1 MSDALRSGYLLKS
14 LDGLPLGN
22 SIVATPER
30 LMIKPC
36 YGEQLCMFHLL
47 PERPD
52 VFILSFY
59 NELDG
64 QQAEALEALQQST
77 GIRVELSPLPPGV
90 SQTLIDVL
98 EDGGQTREHRL
109 RMPGKA
115 LLVSR
120 ADLTNQTIGPIMEW
134 RRRTGDTLARPY
146 DLVVRAMG
154 WRHNTSLYAK
164 SVRPRLQSQRKY
176 PQMTPEY
183 ESTNVP
189 GMYFCGTLAHGKDW
203 KRAAGGFI
211 HGFRCETTL
220 SVLMCAATVHC
231 HSADIF

>member
-1 MSDALRSGYLLKS
+1 
-14 LDGLPLGN
+14 
-22 SIVATPER
+22 
-30 LMIKPC
+30 MIKPC
-36 YGEQLCMFHLL
+36 YGEQLCIFFLL

-52 VFILSFY
+52 VFVLSFY

-64 QQAEALEALQQST
+64 QQAKALEALQRST

-115 LLVSR
+115 LLVTR
-120 ADLTNQTIGPIMEW
+120 AALTNETIGSIMEW

-146 DLVVRAMG
+146 DVVVRAMG
-154 WRHNTSLYAK
+154 WRHNISLYAR

-176 PQMTPEY
+176 PQLTPEY

-189 GMYFCGTLAHGKDW
+189 GMFFCGTLAHGKDW

-211 HGFRCETTL
+211 HGFRCEALPFSERQLRIVTQPI
-220 SVLMCAATVHC
+220 
-231 HSADIF
+231 IF